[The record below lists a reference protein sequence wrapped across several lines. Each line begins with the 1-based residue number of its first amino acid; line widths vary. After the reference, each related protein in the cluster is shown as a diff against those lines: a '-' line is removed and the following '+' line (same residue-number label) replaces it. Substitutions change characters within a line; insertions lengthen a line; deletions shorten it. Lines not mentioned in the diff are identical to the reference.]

1 MVMFGI
7 PYPIFKVGMPA
18 VKARRPST
26 ASVLPASAAERV
38 RAGIVTLAVLSGLT
52 LLGDALASALHLPV
66 PGPLLG
72 AALLVA
78 WLAWHPAHAEALS
91 SADGLIA
98 VLPLLFLPLL
108 VEAVG
113 PLRALG
119 PALLPVL
126 VTMTAATVAALAAAV
141 AAARI
146 AAWLCSRSR

>member
-1 MVMFGI
+1 MAIFGI
-7 PYPIFKVGMPA
+7 PYPVLKAGMPV
-18 VKARRPST
+18 VKVTSPA
-26 ASVLPASAAERV
+26 PASAAERV
-38 RAGIVTLAVLSGLT
+38 RAGIVTLAVLAGLT
-52 LLGDALASALHLPV
+52 LLGDALVGALHLPV
-66 PGPLLG
+66 PGPLVG

-78 WLAWHPAHAEALS
+78 WLTWRPAHAGVLA

-98 VLPLLFLPLL
+98 ALPLLFLPLL

-119 PALLPVL
+119 PALLPV
-126 VTMTAATVAALAAAV
+126 VITMTAATVAALVTAV

>member
-1 MVMFGI
+1 MASATRS
-7 PYPIFKVGMPA
+7 A
-18 VKARRPST
+18 VKAQTPLLAPTSL
-26 ASVLPASAAERV
+26 VSAEVAGRA
-38 RAGIVTLAVLSGLT
+38 RAGVVTLAVMAGLT
-52 LLGDALASALHLPV
+52 LLGDALAGALHLPL

-78 WLAWHPAHAEALS
+78 WLARRPAHAEAL
-91 SADGLIA
+91 APANGLIA

-119 PALLPVL
+119 PVLLPVL
-126 VTMTAATVAALAAAV
+126 VTMTAATVAALGAAV

-146 AAWLCSRSR
+146 AAWLCSPSR